1 MVKEITLKKCLG
13 IVICLSIS
21 LAMTITPD
29 FVFNTTD
36 DAYAA
41 TGGRPKV
48 KKRGPGGRQ
57 LFDKYCITCHK
68 YMGQGGHSE
77 GGWGKN
83 LRKTPL
89 PREMLFATIKHG
101 RTALG
106 MPAFSGDFSDD
117 NLYTITDFIL
127 GELRCKEPPETS
139 EEWKL
144 GCEAHD

>member
-1 MVKEITLKKCLG
+1 MLDRIVFKKL
-13 IVICLSIS
+13 ISLSIS
-21 LAMTITPD
+21 GLIAIAMTLTIDIAFDVAEETH
-29 FVFNTTD
+29 
-36 DAYAA
+36 AA
-41 TGGRPKV
+41 TGGRPKI

-89 PREMLFATIKHG
+89 PREVLFATIKYG

-106 MPAFSGDFSDD
+106 MPAFEGDFSDQ

-127 GELRCKEPPETS
+127 GELRCKDPAESS

-144 GCEAHD
+144 GCEPND